1 MTTSA
6 STPTLISSLPKL
18 EAFLSSIPA
27 SSTIYLD
34 LEGNCLSRHG
44 TISLVTILIHPQR
57 VVRLIDVL
65 LLGKQAFTTVLNN
78 GKSLKSILEDADIPK
93 CTWDVRNDADA
104 LWALY
109 HVSLAGFT
117 DIQLLENASR
127 AGDKT
132 YVRGLDKSIQ
142 FDLKLGFM
150 ETHRWIRTKKEIQS
164 RMPADVFVTRPI
176 DAKTAQYCVND
187 VIHLPDLHALYLR
200 RIQGDWLA
208 MATEESARRVA
219 EAHSQG
225 YESQSPTKKLGPWGS
240 GTKKQVVTLDKMLE
254 ELEDKRMEDLEQD
267 MFEYDEDADYYDCD
281 EDDNWSTNAAD
292 GAFCP
297 EALDS
302 CWDKSG

>member
-6 STPTLISSLPKL
+6 STPTLISSVPKL
-18 EAFLSSIPA
+18 EAFLTSIPP

-44 TISLVTILIHPQR
+44 TISLVTVLIHPQR

-65 LLGKQAFTTVLNN
+65 VLGKRAFTTASNN
-78 GKSLKSILEDADIPK
+78 GKTLKSILEDADIPK
-93 CTWDVRNDADA
+93 GTWDVRNDADA

-109 HVSLAGFT
+109 HIGLAGVT

-132 YVRGLDKSIQ
+132 YIHGLHKSIQ
-142 FDLKLGFM
+142 LDLKLGFM
-150 ETHRWIRTKKEIQS
+150 EIHRWIRTKEEVQS
-164 RMPADVFVTRPI
+164 RMPADVFATRPI

-200 RIQGDWLA
+200 RIKGDWLA

-219 EAHSQG
+219 EAHSPG
-225 YESQSPTKKLGPWGS
+225 YEPQSPTKKLGPWGS
-240 GTKKQVVTLDKMLE
+240 GTEKHVVTLDKMLIDLE
-254 ELEDKRMEDLEQD
+254 EKRMEDLEQD
-267 MFEYDEDADYYDCD
+267 MFGYDEDVGYNDY
-281 EDDNWSTNAAD
+281 DDWSTNAAD

-297 EALDS
+297 EGLDS
-302 CWDKSG
+302 RWDKSG